1 MKLATFDV
9 VTPAGDIRRIGAVSG
24 KYLVDLNYA
33 YAAFLKSKE
42 KIRCRQLANAVVPP
56 DMIEFLEGGEESL
69 EAARQAVNFV
79 QEKLAAPT
87 DITGPQGEKVAY
99 LHEEIKLRAPIP
111 RPRKVIET
119 GSNFNEH
126 VTELNEVKVAGWDQ
140 FKDFLKTSDIP
151 SGFLKA
157 SNCVIGHEEDIIHP
171 RTTEKLDYE
180 VELGIVIGKR
190 GRYIKQDDAYDY
202 IVGYT
207 CHCDVSARDIQVNEQ
222 ANRLVLIGK
231 SMDTFCPLGPYI
243 VTKDEVPDPTN
254 IRVQTFVDGESR
266 QDSYT
271 SNMIHS
277 VPKLVSWWSQLTLEP
292 GDIITS
298 GTPGGVA
305 GFRAPDPTPYF
316 LRPGQTLEVKI
327 EGVGT
332 LRNRIVADQDQ

>member
-9 VTPAGDIRRIGAVSG
+9 VTPAGSIRRIGAVSG
-24 KYLVDLNYA
+24 EHMVDLNYA
-33 YAAFLKSKE
+33 YAALLKAKN
-42 KIRCRQLANAVVPP
+42 KTRCQELANALIPP
-56 DMIEFLEGGEESL
+56 DMIEFLEGGEDSL
-69 EAARQAVNFV
+69 EAARQALNFI
-79 QEKLAAPT
+79 EEALAA
-87 DITGPQGEKVAY
+87 GKEVNGLQGEKVVY
-99 LHEEIKLRAPIP
+99 QNREIKLRAPIP
-111 RPRKVIET
+111 RPRKIIST
-119 GSNFNEH
+119 GSNFSEH
-126 VTELNEVKVAGWDQ
+126 VNELNEVKVEGWDQ
-140 FKDFLKTSDIP
+140 FKDFLKTSKIP

-157 SNCVIGHEEDIIHP
+157 SNCVIGHEEEIIHP

-190 GRYIKQDDAYDY
+190 GRYIKQEDAYDY

-231 SMDTFCPLGPYI
+231 SMDTFAPLGPYI

-254 IRVQTFVDGESR
+254 LRVQTFVDGEVR

-277 VPKLVSWWSQLTLEP
+277 VPKLVAWWSQLTLEP

-305 GFRAPDPTPYF
+305 GFRYPDPTPYF
-316 LRPGQTLEVKI
+316 LRPGQVLEVVI
-327 EGVGT
+327 EKVGT
-332 LRNRIVADQDQ
+332 LRNYIVADKE